1 MLSPTPCAGT
11 FALTAMR
18 NGGVEQASTEIRPC
32 IDIEKLC
39 TGRVSNVLVEIW
51 LTLGIA
57 IINSRISEVQCV

>member
-18 NGGVEQASTEIRPC
+18 NGGVESWIDKQASTEIRPC
-32 IDIEKLC
+32 IDIEKFC
-39 TGRVSNVLVEIW
+39 TEQVSSVLVERW

-57 IINSRISEVQCV
+57 IINSRIS